1 MSGKIP
7 SSSERLKFNIIHR
20 GTEITDLILAKKEPG
35 IPSGPVL
42 VVLDRVFNLVSIQ
55 ETEK

>member
-7 SSSERLKFNIIHR
+7 SSSERLNIIHR
-20 GTEITDLILAKKEPG
+20 GTEIADLILTKKEPG
-35 IPSGPVL
+35 IPSGLAL
-42 VVLDRVFNLVSIQ
+42 VMFDRVFNLVTIS